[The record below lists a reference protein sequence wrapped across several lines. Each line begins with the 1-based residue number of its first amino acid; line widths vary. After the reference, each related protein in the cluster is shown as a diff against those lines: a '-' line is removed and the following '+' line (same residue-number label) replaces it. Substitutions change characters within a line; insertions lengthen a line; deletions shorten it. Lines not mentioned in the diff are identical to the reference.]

1 MNKYLKKLNY
11 YGFKESFLIAR
22 KNFSILKSKK
32 RRIAIIAFSTW
43 IFLILSLTILTI
55 LNILSIWSVPS
66 IQENKDKEIIEN
78 IENYNTYA
86 NTGSENFYIEQIKTS
101 LQSTSSLFDNFI
113 SYTPDPT
120 GRSSCYKQDGLTCEL
135 NFIPQ
140 NTLSFPATNVT
151 MPSTQK
157 IINTLLS
164 LVVPFGFILISLQ
177 GFNFLVGENT
187 AELKSFLFRVVG
199 GIILLII
206 TPFILS
212 VSIMLVNQLSSFLLG
227 NLYLTEFIIKFVDSL
242 ETETPN
248 NLFQELLKNFF
259 ELGNNGGINPLS
271 YLYSIPVLIP
281 LSLVFLLL
289 LYISFQ
295 FILRFLNLYFLSA
308 VYPFTIVFSFHP
320 KTSQIV
326 SNYWK
331 QWTTFII
338 QQPVFVLGFVII
350 KEVLFSL
357 FDNGLSLEVMIIFIG
372 LLLFLGTISVF
383 ASRLWGDIYTAVANN
398 VSAGMAANLVKTS
411 FIDKPLEYAGR
422 LASIK
427 SEQSLAGIS
436 KKYLDTESPSS
447 NDSKSTT
454 NNTSEK
460 TPYKSQLSKEL
471 QTSGLNV
478 NELSNGKLSTSGN
491 FYLDSKDSSSI
502 QKLYISPQDAVKD
515 GVNPKNLSSKRIS
528 NLILQDTSNTKK
540 IGSYN
545 GGIKDYAGEN
555 LGHAKNM
562 SLNYKSNDIKV
573 KENMIMAKSY
583 NLLKGVQAIGVKN
596 DTKNGDKSIL
606 GDNIIKI
613 HTYKE
618 VLNNK
623 NAGY

>member
-1 MNKYLKKLNY
+1 MKKYFKKFNLKALSDSYRVARNN
-11 YGFKESFLIAR
+11 FLV
-22 KNFSILKSKK
+22 LKAKK
-32 RRIAIIAFSTW
+32 RRLAIIILSTW
-43 IFLILSLTILTI
+43 AFLVITISIITI
-55 LNILSIWSVPS
+55 LNIFNIW
-66 IQENKDKEIIEN
+66 EK
-78 IENYNTYA
+78 NTYQPVEQKEQVEQQNFYP
-86 NTGSENFYIEQIKTS
+86 NTGSENVYITQIKNS
-101 LQSTSSLFDNFI
+101 LQSTSTLFDNFI
-113 SYTPDPT
+113 AFTPDPT
-120 GRSSCYKQDGLTCEL
+120 GKSKCFKQESLICEL
-135 NFIPQ
+135 NFLPQ
-140 NTLSFPATNVT
+140 ATLTFPATNVS

-157 IINTLLS
+157 IINTLLA
-164 LVVPFGFILISLQ
+164 LVVPFGFILISIQ
-177 GFNFLVGENT
+177 GFNFLVAENT
-187 AELKSFLFRVVG
+187 AELKSFLFRVLG
-199 GIILLII
+199 GIVLLII
-206 TPFILS
+206 TPYILS
-212 VSIMLVNQLSSFLLG
+212 ISIMLVNQLSSFLLG
-227 NLYLTEFIIKFVDSL
+227 NSTLTEFISKFVESL
-242 ETETPN
+242 DNETPN

-271 YLYSIPVLIP
+271 YLYAIPVIIP
-281 LSLVFLLL
+281 LSLIFLML

-320 KTSQIV
+320 KTTQIV

-398 VSAGMAANLVKTS
+398 VSAGIAANMVKTS

-436 KKYLDTESPSS
+436 KKYLDTESAPAEETKA
-447 NDSKSTT
+447 NANKSP
-454 NNTSEK
+454 EK
-460 TPYKSQLSKEL
+460 TPYKSQLAKEL
-471 QTSGLNV
+471 QGGGYSV
-478 NELSNGKLSTSGN
+478 NELSNGKLTTSGN
-491 FYLDSKDSSSI
+491 FYMDSKDNSPI
-502 QKLYISPQDAVKD
+502 QRLYISPQDALKD
-515 GVNPKNLSSKRIS
+515 GVKPQNIGCQRIS
-528 NLILQDTSNTKK
+528 NLTLQDTSNTKK

-555 LGHAKNM
+555 SGHAKNL
-562 SLNYKSNDIKV
+562 SLNYKSTDNKV
-573 KENMIMAKSY
+573 KENMTMARSY
-583 NLLKGVQAIGVKN
+583 NFIKGVQAIGVKN
-596 DTKNGDKSIL
+596 DVQNGDKSIL

-613 HTYKE
+613 HAYKE
-618 VLNNK
+618 VLKNK

>member
-1 MNKYLKKLNY
+1 MKKYFKKFNLKALSDSYRVARNN
-11 YGFKESFLIAR
+11 FLV
-22 KNFSILKSKK
+22 LKAKK
-32 RRIAIIAFSTW
+32 RRLAIIILSTW
-43 IFLILSLTILTI
+43 AFLVITISIITI
-55 LNILSIWSVPS
+55 LNIFNIW
-66 IQENKDKEIIEN
+66 EK
-78 IENYNTYA
+78 NTYQPVEQKEQVEQQNFYP
-86 NTGSENFYIEQIKTS
+86 NTGSENVYITQIKNS
-101 LQSTSSLFDNFI
+101 LQSTSTLFDNFI
-113 SYTPDPT
+113 AFTPDPT
-120 GRSSCYKQDGLTCEL
+120 GKSKCFKQESLICEL
-135 NFIPQ
+135 NFLPQ
-140 NTLSFPATNVT
+140 ATLTFPATNVS

-157 IINTLLS
+157 IINTLLA
-164 LVVPFGFILISLQ
+164 LVVPFGFILISIQ
-177 GFNFLVGENT
+177 GFNFLVAENT
-187 AELKSFLFRVVG
+187 AELKSFLFRVLG
-199 GIILLII
+199 GIVLLII
-206 TPFILS
+206 TPYILS
-212 VSIMLVNQLSSFLLG
+212 ISIMLVNQLSSFLLG
-227 NLYLTEFIIKFVDSL
+227 NSTLTEFISKFVESL
-242 ETETPN
+242 DNETPN

-271 YLYSIPVLIP
+271 YLYAIPVIIP
-281 LSLVFLLL
+281 LSLIFLML

-320 KTSQIV
+320 KTTQIV

-398 VSAGMAANLVKTS
+398 VSAGIAANMVKTS

-436 KKYLDTESPSS
+436 KKYLDTESAPAEE
-447 NDSKSTT
+447 SKSNT
-454 NNTSEK
+454 NKSPEK
-460 TPYKSQLSKEL
+460 TPYKSQLAKEL
-471 QTSGLNV
+471 QGGGFSV
-478 NELSNGKLSTSGN
+478 NELPNGKISTSGN
-491 FYLDSKDSSSI
+491 FYMDSKDNSAI
-502 QKLYISPQDAVKD
+502 QKLYISPQDALRD
-515 GVNPKNLSSKRIS
+515 GVKPKNIGSQRIS
-528 NLILQDTSNTKK
+528 NLTLQDTSNTKK

-555 LGHAKNM
+555 SGHAKNI
-562 SLNYKSNDIKV
+562 SLNYKSTDNKV
-573 KENMIMAKSY
+573 KENMTMARSY
-583 NLLKGVQAIGVKN
+583 NFIKGVQAIGVKN
-596 DTKNGDKSIL
+596 DVQNGDKSIL

-618 VLNNK
+618 VLKNK

>member
-1 MNKYLKKLNY
+1 MKKYFKKFNLKALSDSYRVARNN
-11 YGFKESFLIAR
+11 FLV
-22 KNFSILKSKK
+22 LKAKK
-32 RRIAIIAFSTW
+32 RRLAIIILSTW
-43 IFLILSLTILTI
+43 AFLVITISIITI
-55 LNILSIWSVPS
+55 LNIFNIWQDNPYQP
-66 IQENKDKEIIEN
+66 IEQKEQVEQQN
-78 IENYNTYA
+78 FFP
-86 NTGSENFYIEQIKTS
+86 NTGSENFYISQIKNS
-101 LQSTSSLFDNFI
+101 LQSTSTLFDNFI
-113 SYTPDPT
+113 AFTPDPT
-120 GRSSCYKQDGLTCEL
+120 GKSRCYKQEGLICEL
-135 NFIPQ
+135 NFLPQ
-140 NTLSFPATNVT
+140 ASLTFPATNVS

-157 IINTLLS
+157 IINTLLA
-164 LVVPFGFILISLQ
+164 LVVPFGFILISIQ
-177 GFNFLVGENT
+177 GFNFLVAENT
-187 AELKSFLFRVVG
+187 AELKSFLFRVIG
-199 GIILLII
+199 GIVLLII
-206 TPFILS
+206 TPYILS
-212 VSIMLVNQLSSFLLG
+212 ISIMLVNQLSSFLMG
-227 NLYLTEFIIKFVDSL
+227 NSTLTEFISKFVESL
-242 ETETPN
+242 ESETPN

-271 YLYSIPVLIP
+271 YLYAIPVIIP
-281 LSLVFLLL
+281 LSLIFLLL

-320 KTSQIV
+320 KTTQIV

-398 VSAGMAANLVKTS
+398 VSAGIAANMVKTS

-436 KKYLDTESPSS
+436 KKYLDTESTPAEE
-447 NDSKSTT
+447 SKSNT
-454 NNTSEK
+454 NKSPENA
-460 TPYKSQLSKEL
+460 PYKSQLAKEL
-471 QTSGLNV
+471 QGGGFSV
-478 NELSNGKLSTSGN
+478 NELPNGKISTSGN
-491 FYLDSKDSSSI
+491 FYMDSKDNSAI
-502 QKLYISPQDAVKD
+502 QKLYISPQDALRD
-515 GVNPKNLSSKRIS
+515 GVKPKNIGSQRIS
-528 NLILQDTSNTKK
+528 NLTLQDTSNTKK

-555 LGHAKNM
+555 SGHAKNI
-562 SLNYKSNDIKV
+562 SLNYKSTDNKV
-573 KENMIMAKSY
+573 KENMTMARSY
-583 NLLKGVQAIGVKN
+583 NFIKGVQAIGVKN
-596 DTKNGDKSIL
+596 DVQNGDKSIL

-618 VLNNK
+618 VLKNK